1 MSWHDAERYMMT
13 LEKCVRTATIEHK
26 NWKQELNKF
35 LRQYRATPH
44 STTGISPCEA
54 LNQRKLKT
62 TLPEVTPPVR
72 QQSIVETQKNLA
84 QRDAEQKKKIKAYAD
99 QKLGVRESNI
109 KLGDTV
115 LIKQPKANKLSTPF
129 NPVPLVVE
137 EKKRIDDYRKR
148 WTQNRYAQLID
159 VQSCPQSHRAYWK
172 PHTRDERR
180 RFSKSP
186 TTGNS
191 GTGQDNKVFK
201 PYCRPTTITKAD
213 KASCEICRL
222 RFTCSRELDTR
233 SMQWIFVTL

>member
-1 MSWHDAERYMMT
+1 M
-13 LEKCVRTATIEHK
+13 
-26 NWKQELNKF
+26 
-35 LRQYRATPH
+35 TPH

-62 TLPEVTPPVR
+62 TLPEVMPLVC
-72 QQSIVETQKNLA
+72 QQTIVETQKNLA
-84 QRDAEQKKKIKAYAD
+84 ERDAEQKKKIKAYAD
-99 QKLGVRESNI
+99 QNLGVRENNI

-137 EKKRIDDYRKR
+137 EKKGSMITASDRHK
-148 WTQNRYAQLID
+148 TVMHNSSMFK
-159 VQSCPQSHRAYWK
+159 VVPSHIK
-172 PHTRDERR
+172 HTGNHTRDEQR

-191 GTGQDNKVFK
+191 GTGQNNKAFK

-213 KASCEICRL
+213 KAFQEIRRL
-222 RFTCSRELDTR
+222 CSTCSAELEAR